1 MPYLGRAPGVGNT
14 VTGNLKVSG
23 TISAESINDK
33 LALNGSDNSS
43 PQANAND
50 QILLEAGTLT
60 DASHASVIPAMDA
73 SDNLLLEDVTPSF
86 VGSQTILG
94 DNVTSLP
101 FANINTGT
109 STSGQLLTSG
119 GAGVAPSFTTVTGG
133 SYVFISDTNCTTQ
146 SEFTVESL
154 RATYDNYLF
163 VMAGVVNASATA
175 YLRIYLGTD
184 TTYAS
189 SGYYYGRAGVGFGTG
204 SGGDTAGQNASYI
217 EISSQ
222 GPTNSNRNYMFHFL
236 RKSNNATRGLI
247 TGINVGNE
255 NATWD
260 ESYYSFG
267 GYGDTGSLL
276 NSIKFKMESSTS
288 TITVGSCR
296 VYGLVN
302 S

>member
-1 MPYLGRAPGVGNT
+1 MPYLGREPGVGNN

-23 TISAESINDK
+23 TISAESINHK
-33 LALNGSDNSS
+33 LALNGSDTAS
-43 PQANAND
+43 PQANIND
-50 QILLEAGTLT
+50 HFIFEDGGTDGSGTNAG
-60 DASHASVIPAMDA
+60 
-73 SDNLLLEDVTPSF
+73 DNLLLEDITPSF
-86 VGSQTILG
+86 VGTQTILG
-94 DNVTSLP
+94 ENVTSLP

-154 RATYDNYLF
+154 SATYDNYLF

-189 SGYYYGRAGVGFGTG
+189 SGYYYGRAGVGFGTS
-204 SGGDTAGQNASYI
+204 SGGDTGGQNANYI

-222 GPTNSNRNYMFHFL
+222 GPTNSTRNYMFHFL